1 MNEDSMYAFYGS
13 LRRGMKL
20 YETYKTALDY
30 QYSFWLS
37 GYDLFALTDYPYAV
51 KSNSP
56 TSKILIEVMKINDSE
71 VEKEIFKIEMD
82 AGYFYEDIKIKN
94 APVGIFLFKSGAN
107 YQRVDHGDWVK
118 FFGDRLK

>member
-1 MNEDSMYAFYGS
+1 MNENSVYAFYGS

-20 YETYKTALDY
+20 YDTFKPALDY
-30 QYSFWLS
+30 QYSLWLP
-37 GYDLFALTDYPYAV
+37 GYDLFALTDYPCAV

-56 TSKILIEVMKINDSE
+56 NSKILIEVMKINNND
-71 VEKEIFKIEMD
+71 VAKEIFNIEMA
-82 AGYFYEDIKIKN
+82 AGYFYTDIKIRN
-94 APVGIFLFKSGAN
+94 SSVGIFLFESGAN

>member
-1 MNEDSMYAFYGS
+1 MNEDSLYAFYGS

-20 YETYKTALDY
+20 YEIFKPALEY
-30 QYSFWLS
+30 QYSFWLP
-37 GYDLFALTDYPYAV
+37 GYDLFALADYPCVV

-56 TSKILIEVMKINDSE
+56 TSKILVEVMKLNDSE
-71 VEKEIFKIEMD
+71 VEKEIFKIEME
-82 AGYFYEDIKIKN
+82 AGYFYTDIKIRN
-94 APVGIFLFKSGAN
+94 VPVGIFLFESGAN

>member
-1 MNEDSMYAFYGS
+1 MNENSMYAFYGS

-20 YETYKTALDY
+20 YEMFKPALEY
-30 QYSFWLS
+30 QYSLWLP
-37 GYDLFALTDYPYAV
+37 GYDLFALVDYPCAV

-56 TSKILIEVMKINDSE
+56 TSKILVEVMKINQGDIES
-71 VEKEIFKIEMD
+71 EIFNIESD
-82 AGYFYEDIKIKN
+82 AGYFYADIKIKN
-94 APVGIFLFKSGAN
+94 SLIGIFLFESGAN

>member
-1 MNEDSMYAFYGS
+1 MNENSVYAFYGS

-20 YETYKTALDY
+20 YDAFKPALDY
-30 QYSFWLS
+30 QYSLWLP
-37 GYDLFALTDYPYAV
+37 GYDLFALTDYPCAV

-56 TSKILIEVMKINDSE
+56 NSKILIEVMKINNND
-71 VEKEIFKIEMD
+71 VAKEIFNIEMA
-82 AGYFYEDIKIKN
+82 AGYCYTDIKIRN
-94 APVGIFLFKSGAN
+94 SSVGIFLFESGAN